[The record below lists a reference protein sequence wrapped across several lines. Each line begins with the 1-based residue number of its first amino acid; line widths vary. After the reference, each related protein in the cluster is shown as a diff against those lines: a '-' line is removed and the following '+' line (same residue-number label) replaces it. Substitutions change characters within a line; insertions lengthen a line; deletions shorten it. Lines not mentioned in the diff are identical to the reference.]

1 MLRKIIDCESSE
13 EKLYD
18 GVTFSKLASQQSL
31 DIKRT
36 HHRFLWE
43 YLTKTNRKNRSLKKN
58 IKRILFWRKKS
69 MVDQRLNKA
78 AALSYTTLNLIRQA
92 ELLQDLP
99 LEALKVLI
107 YSQVHLLCGG
117 FFSNEIADLELFTAV
132 SLKRIPPQFIGK
144 FSVRYLC
151 QTFSNKLAV
160 LQSAGHENN
169 V

>member
-1 MLRKIIDCESSE
+1 
-13 EKLYD
+13 
-18 GVTFSKLASQQSL
+18 
-31 DIKRT
+31 
-36 HHRFLWE
+36 
-43 YLTKTNRKNRSLKKN
+43 
-58 IKRILFWRKKS
+58 

-107 YSQVHLLCGG
+107 YSQVNLFCGG
-117 FFSNEIADLELFTAV
+117 FFPNEIADLELFTAV
-132 SLKRIPPQFIGK
+132 SLKRIPPQFICK

>member
-78 AALSYTTLNLIRQA
+78 AALQYTTLNLIRQA
-92 ELLQDLP
+92 ELL
-99 LEALKVLI
+99 
-107 YSQVHLLCGG
+107 
-117 FFSNEIADLELFTAV
+117 
-132 SLKRIPPQFIGK
+132 
-144 FSVRYLC
+144 
-151 QTFSNKLAV
+151 
-160 LQSAGHENN
+160 
-169 V
+169 